1 MADEQNVTIEAG
13 DAAAPGDAPLAAAA
27 AAPPR
32 LSPVWQRVGVPLLFE
47 KYDVV
52 EVRVNDIGLVKY
64 INLDP
69 IIVPHS
75 GAKHGNTRFA
85 KHKMNLVERLINE
98 LMRTENWTGKK
109 SSAYRAVREA
119 FDVVAARAKDNP
131 VQVLVKAIEN
141 AAPREEVT
149 RLRYG
154 GISVPKAV
162 DVSPA
167 RRLDVALRNITSGA
181 VAASHKSKNAISQCI
196 ADEILKAAKN
206 DMNSFAVAKKDEL
219 ERVAKSAR

>member
-1 MADEQNVTIEAG
+1 MADDNNQPGESSMDNAEGESTAIEV
-13 DAAAPGDAPLAAAA
+13 
-27 AAPPR
+27 APPPPR
-32 LSPVWQRVGVPLLFE
+32 FNVWQNIETPLLFG
-47 KYDVV
+47 KYAFGDVQV
-52 EVRVNDIGLVKY
+52 TDISLVKY

-69 IIVPHS
+69 IILPHS
-75 GAKHGNTRFA
+75 GARHGNTRFA

-98 LMRTENWTGKK
+98 LMRSENYTGKK

-119 FDVVAARAKDNP
+119 FDIIHTRTKDNP
-131 VQVLVKAIEN
+131 IQVLVKAVEN

-167 RRLDVALRNITSGA
+167 RRLDVALRNMSSGI
-181 VAASHKSKNAISQCI
+181 VLASFKSKNSISSCI
-196 ADEILKAAKN
+196 ADEIMKAAKG
-206 DMNSFAVAKKDEL
+206 DMNSAAVAKKEEV